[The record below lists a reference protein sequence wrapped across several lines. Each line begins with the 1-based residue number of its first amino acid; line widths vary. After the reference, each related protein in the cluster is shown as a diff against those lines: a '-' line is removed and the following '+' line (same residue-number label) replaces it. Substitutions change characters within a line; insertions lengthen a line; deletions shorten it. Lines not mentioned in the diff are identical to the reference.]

1 MKAIRT
7 ILLITFLF
15 IQGLGVAQI
24 TPAAENS
31 IRQIEP
37 NRIKADMT
45 YLADDLLRGR
55 QPGTIGFD
63 LASKYVQSQFIAMG
77 LQPGV
82 DGQSYVQPV
91 TLMKGNVD
99 SRKSSLS
106 LVVKGKEEALS
117 YDLDFVLQPNLVN
130 SVSEVSAPVVFVGF
144 GVHAPELGYDD
155 YEKIDVRN
163 KIVVFFNQAP
173 ESFPSNER
181 AYFSSAPVQYEE
193 AVRRGAIGAIT
204 MQLPGEQRVS
214 WEATVNRS
222 KSGTIRWADKA
233 GKAQNT
239 FDQLKVIAS
248 FNSNNAEKLF
258 VNAGKKFEAVVQSVR
273 SNKPSSM
280 ALNLEAKMS
289 VVSQTQV
296 IQSSNLIGIIPGSDP
311 VLKNEYVVYAAHV
324 DHVGVGVPMQGD
336 SIYNGAHDNASGTA
350 ILLEIA
356 RTYKKLA
363 ESTKRSI
370 IIAVVTAEESGLLG
384 SDYFAS
390 NPTIPRESIVANFSI
405 DMPFFFHP
413 VLDIVPYGAQHSTL
427 SKPLG
432 ETARYLNLGIAPD
445 PFPEQVV
452 FIRSDHYSF
461 IKKGIPSLFIKS
473 GFKTVPEDKVDRSVT
488 DVAWRQTH
496 YHKPNDDMNQ
506 LFDFGG
512 AATHVKVNFLTGYLV
527 ANDAERPQ
535 WNKGDFFGGK
545 FGQQPVVIEKR

>member
-15 IQGLGVAQI
+15 IQELGVAQI

-91 TLMKGNVD
+91 TLMKANVD
-99 SRKSSLS
+99 SKKSSLS
-106 LVVKGKEEALS
+106 VVVKGKEEALS
-117 YDLDFVLQPNLVN
+117 YDLDFVLQPNFVN

-155 YEKIDVRN
+155 YEKINVKN

-181 AYFSSAPVQYEE
+181 AYFSSAPVKYEE
-193 AVRRGAIGAIT
+193 AVKRGAIGAIT
-204 MQLPGEQRVS
+204 MQLPGEQRIS

-258 VNAGKKFEAVVQSVR
+258 VNAGKKFETVVQSVR

-280 ALNLEAKMS
+280 ALNLEVKMS
-289 VVSQTQV
+289 VVSQTQL

-363 ESTKRSI
+363 EPTKRSI

-527 ANDAERPQ
+527 ANDPERPQ